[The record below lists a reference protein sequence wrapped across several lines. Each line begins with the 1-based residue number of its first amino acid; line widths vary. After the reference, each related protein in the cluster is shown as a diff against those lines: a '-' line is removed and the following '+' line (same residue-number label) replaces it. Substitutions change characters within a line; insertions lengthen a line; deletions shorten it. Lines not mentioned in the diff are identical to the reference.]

1 MYSFREERMRA
12 TDNVISQIQQEGA
25 SSQQTTPTGLS
36 DYYKLDDKQH
46 NKRWQFFK

>member
-12 TDNVISQIQQEGA
+12 TDDVILQIQQEGA
-25 SSQQTTPTGLS
+25 GTSTQQAGLS